1 MMNIFARIAQT
12 VRDVYDNRI
21 ILMALVRRNTA
32 GRYKSSYVGFLWH
45 LLLPVLT
52 IVVLTITFTYIK
64 PRPIEYFWIYLSAA
78 MFPVTFMSSSL
89 RGRAIVANSK
99 YITKTSMPREIVVL
113 ASVLTDFITV
123 VFAYLVIIIVILLSG
138 QYINWFGAAMLP
150 VELLLMFIFSLGC
163 AYLISTITVFIS
175 DVGYFMSVAMRLVV
189 WVTPTFF
196 FAEEAVGLLGIM
208 VWYNPFTYFVEVF
221 HDILYYGIFP
231 HTSYLIIS
239 AVLAVGTFLVGSY
252 VFYHYEDRFPE
263 VL

>member
-175 DVGYFMSVAMRLVV
+175 DVGYFMSVAV

>member
-113 ASVLTDFITV
+113 ASVLTI
-123 VFAYLVIIIVILLSG
+123 
-138 QYINWFGAAMLP
+138 
-150 VELLLMFIFSLGC
+150 
-163 AYLISTITVFIS
+163 
-175 DVGYFMSVAMRLVV
+175 
-189 WVTPTFF
+189 
-196 FAEEAVGLLGIM
+196 
-208 VWYNPFTYFVEVF
+208 
-221 HDILYYGIFP
+221 
-231 HTSYLIIS
+231 
-239 AVLAVGTFLVGSY
+239 
-252 VFYHYEDRFPE
+252 
-263 VL
+263 